1 MVRAF
6 IAIRCP
12 DELKKGLTAAQ
23 KKIAPL
29 GDMKLVEPENLH
41 MTVKFLGEV
50 DEAKMNAVTDAL
62 RPISEK
68 QSFVMSIRGIGVF
81 PNPAYVRVV
90 WAGVDDGAMETAHL
104 SREVD
109 DRLHALGFPRDE
121 RFHPHFTLARVRSI
135 DKEKMKKFLAE
146 NEAIGFG
153 SFTVD
158 SVDLMESKL
167 SSKGPVYS
175 ILKDFKLV

>member
-68 QSFVMSIRGIGVF
+68 QS
-81 PNPAYVRVV
+81 
-90 WAGVDDGAMETAHL
+90 
-104 SREVD
+104 
-109 DRLHALGFPRDE
+109 
-121 RFHPHFTLARVRSI
+121 
-135 DKEKMKKFLAE
+135 
-146 NEAIGFG
+146 
-153 SFTVD
+153 
-158 SVDLMESKL
+158 
-167 SSKGPVYS
+167 
-175 ILKDFKLV
+175 